1 LILFFKQAKTQVM
14 MNMTSENIKIASLIQ
29 NDIES
34 ISHPFKQMADSCGL
48 TEKEFIILMKKLWQ
62 EGYIR
67 KFGAVLHHQKAGYK
81 KNSLIIWSVTTA
93 KIEKTGKIFS
103 SFPFVSHCYER
114 KPAFQGKYNLFTML
128 HGKDEDIS
136 FLANKMA
143 VSAKIHDF
151 IILETLEEYKKTSP
165 EYF

>member
-1 LILFFKQAKTQVM
+1 MI
-14 MNMTSENIKIASLIQ
+14 NMTSENIKIARCIQ

-48 TEKEFIILMKKLWQ
+48 TEKNFIIIIKKLYH

-67 KFGAVLHHQKAGYK
+67 KFGAVLRHQEAGYK
-81 KNSLIIWSVTTA
+81 NNSLVIWSVA
-93 KIEKTGKIFS
+93 EVQIEKAGKIFS
-103 SFPFVSHCYER
+103 LFPFVSHCYER

-128 HGKDEDIS
+128 HSRGEDIS

-143 VSAKIHDF
+143 VLAEIDDF
-151 IILETLEEYKKTSP
+151 IILKTLEEYKKTSP

>member
-1 LILFFKQAKTQVM
+1 
-14 MNMTSENIKIASLIQ
+14 MTSENIKIARLIQ

-48 TEKEFIILMKKLWQ
+48 TEKEFIIIMKKLCQ

-67 KFGAVLHHQKAGYK
+67 KFGAVLRHQKAGYK
-81 KNSLIIWSVTTA
+81 KNSLISWSVAPA
-93 KIEKTGKIFS
+93 KIGKIGKIFS

-114 KPAFQGKYNLFTML
+114 KPAFEGKYNLFTML

-143 VSAKIHDF
+143 ASTEINDF

>member
-1 LILFFKQAKTQVM
+1 MI
-14 MNMTSENIKIASLIQ
+14 NINSESIKIARLIQ

-34 ISHPFKQMADSCGL
+34 ISRPFKQMADSCGI
-48 TEKEFIILMKKLWQ
+48 TEKEFIIIMKKLWQ

-67 KFGAVLHHQKAGYK
+67 KFGAVLRHQKVGYK
-81 KNSLIIWSVTTA
+81 KNSLITWSVA
-93 KIEKTGKIFS
+93 PVQIEKTGKIFS

-114 KPAFQGKYNLFTML
+114 KPAFKGKYNLFTML
-128 HGKDEDIS
+128 HSKGEDIS

-143 VSAKIHDF
+143 VLAKIHDF